1 MKCRGDQHGDYMSK
15 LPQSQ
20 GSTEGAKIAAKTKWK
35 KLRLKTLHAS
45 EDGQG
50 ESFHTHLLQGI

>member
-1 MKCRGDQHGDYMSK
+1 MGK

-20 GSTEGAKIAAKTKWK
+20 GSTEGGKIPAKTKWK

-45 EDGQG
+45 EEGQG